1 MKNIVFMGL
10 FSLFLCSCSRNIAK
24 TEPARGVTA
33 AYSNLGVTNYEVGRA
48 ILPGA
53 LGFVGGAIDTD
64 TRRGKFVQQGIFLG
78 ATVSIG
84 AWGKRPAKFY
94 FLDLGAGLVGAALGF
109 TVKNQI
115 QKK

>member
-1 MKNIVFMGL
+1 MKNIVFVGL
-10 FSLFLCSCSRNIAK
+10 FSLFLCSCNRNIAK
-24 TEPARGVTA
+24 TEPARGITPERSA
-33 AYSNLGVTNYEVGRA
+33 QRVTNYEIGRA

-53 LGFVGGAIDTD
+53 LGFMGGTMKTD
-64 TRRGKFVQQGIFLG
+64 TRRGKFVQQGIFFG

-115 QKK
+115 QKR

>member
-1 MKNIVFMGL
+1 MKNIVFVA
-10 FSLFLCSCSRNIAK
+10 FFALFLCSCSRRIVR
-24 TEPARGVTA
+24 TEPGRGTTPTMQ
-33 AYSNLGVTNYEVGRA
+33 NLRQTNYEIGRA

-53 LGFVGGAIDTD
+53 LGFIGGAIDTD
-64 TRRGKFVQQGIFLG
+64 TQRGKYAQQGIFLG

-84 AWGKRPAKFY
+84 VWGKRPTKFY

-115 QKK
+115 QRR

>member
-1 MKNIVFMGL
+1 MKNIVFVGL
-10 FSLFLCSCSRNIAK
+10 FSLFLCGCSRKIYK
-24 TEPARGVTA
+24 TEPARGITP
-33 AYSNLGVTNYEVGRA
+33 AYSNLRVTNYEGGRA

-53 LGFVGGAIDTD
+53 LGFVGGVMKTD
-64 TRRGKFVQQGIFLG
+64 TQRGKFAQQGIFLG

-94 FLDLGAGLVGAALGF
+94 FLDLAAGLTGAALGF

-115 QKK
+115 KRR

>member
-1 MKNIVFMGL
+1 MKSLL
-10 FSLFLCSCSRNIAK
+10 FLALFLCSCSRHFDK
-24 TEPARGVTA
+24 VEPGRGSITP
-33 AYSNLGVTNYEVGRA
+33 AYSNLRVTNYEVGRA

-64 TRRGKFVQQGIFLG
+64 TRTGVFMQQGIFLG

-94 FLDLGAGLVGAALGF
+94 FLDLAAGLTGAVLGF

-115 QKK
+115 KRR